1 MAAPPHVILSSN
13 CLTHGFRIGESAFAS
28 VCDMLRGGSTRLIR
42 ATKIA
47 TALVLLSACAGSG
60 VTTPRSDAATS
71 QPIEIQWLG
80 HAAFRIES
88 SGGTTFLIDPF
99 ISKNP
104 ATPAELKDLSAYK
117 PDFILVTHSHG
128 DHLGDAIELARLHR
142 APIVSVSMPE
152 LFRKEELPESLMQT
166 VNVGGSVRLG
176 DAIVHVV
183 PAMHGS
189 EPSGR
194 PVGFVI
200 EFADG
205 RSVYHQGDTWIFG
218 DMALIEELYHPTIIL
233 MNAGGRAYNQ
243 SAEVGLMGVNRWFK
257 PRFIIPMHYA
267 SMPAMS
273 TEAEVRSAIGHDPRV
288 RFMKPGEVTR
298 F

>member
-1 MAAPPHVILSSN
+1 M
-13 CLTHGFRIGESAFAS
+13 
-28 VCDMLRGGSTRLIR
+28 IR
-42 ATKIA
+42 ATKLA
-47 TALVLLSACAGSG
+47 TALILLSACAGSG
-60 VTTPRSDAATS
+60 VTTPRSDAVTN

-80 HAAFRIES
+80 HAAFRIGS
-88 SGGTTFLIDPF
+88 GGGTTFLIDPF
-99 ISKNP
+99 ISRNP
-104 ATPAELKDLSAYK
+104 ATPAELKDLSSYR

-128 DHLGDAIELARLHR
+128 DHLGDAFELARRHQ

-176 DAIVHVV
+176 DAVVHVV

-243 SAEVGLMGVNRWFK
+243 SAEVGLMGINRWFK

-273 TEAEVRSAIGHDPRV
+273 TEEEVRTAIGHDPRV
-288 RFMKPGEVTR
+288 RFMKPGEVAR